1 MMSMVILVT
10 GYSSELDI
18 YYNYVGGVGRAG
30 PGRVGPARARAASV
44 DTPQFRLLGR
54 LYSLI

>member
-1 MMSMVILVT
+1 MSMVILVT

-30 PGRVGPARARAASV
+30 S
-44 DTPQFRLLGR
+44 GR
-54 LYSLI
+54 LGPGPRPSTRHSFAYLEDYIR